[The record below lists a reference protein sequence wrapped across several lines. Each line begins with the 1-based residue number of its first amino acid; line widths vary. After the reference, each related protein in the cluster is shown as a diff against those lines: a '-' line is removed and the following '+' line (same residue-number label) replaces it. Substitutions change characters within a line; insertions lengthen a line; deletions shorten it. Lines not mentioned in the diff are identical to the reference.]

1 MGEASA
7 ESQPVTDAP
16 GTAGAAAE
24 APAPTAAEAPTGAA
38 AAGTTLP
45 PIVDVWSR
53 TQPKY
58 RIRAVVLLLV
68 NLLLYCGLCVFIHW
82 LHFAR
87 PFDFS
92 LSSYL
97 APARFWGA
105 QTQSLND
112 FITYPIN
119 VEQTPVHG
127 VVLGLLLAAVVAV
140 PIVVAIL
147 YRFLSALAFVAAV
160 LVFAHMP
167 GMAATLTFSCILASV
182 RPFRMSFRFGSAL
195 LGMLPV
201 VLYLYLATRGE
212 TDQLVSYASPT
223 ETTLLAAPWVLT
235 ILAACVM
242 TGIVLLISRLVD
254 YRPGGVAPVV
264 AVMFTAPLILFHVKV
279 GADEVAYRV
288 LEAEYGPHSQRFEP
302 VEPAKNTSE
311 RISAL
316 IRQLAMGTMKGTPFG
331 PYHPDFL
338 DLWGGNIN
346 ALKRPL
352 WIRLQAQFLADRTD
366 AYEACKRFIAD
377 HPGSRYVPNVYYMQ
391 ARILD
396 TRLDRPSFMQNPPR
410 RELYSDFPHVQSAP
424 SWSPLFTQYPE
435 SPLSIAAGL
444 RLAQLHL
451 RRGEIDQA
459 LERLSTVRQ
468 RGTATLERLNTT
480 QPARGLLR
488 AALPESSLEFQPK
501 PCLFEARRLH
511 ELITANRD
519 DPRYGSRPLE
529 ELAAL
534 DPHRAQFHRQLLRLA
549 ARYPDSFL
557 YDNLVVLWA
566 STLPDQQ
573 LRAEKLEACTRRF
586 SSGDALPEAMFRLA
600 ELEIQALGSADET
613 RRAGGIERMRA
624 LANGFPGTCW
634 GQAAAERLELLEPRG
649 QPATTRAV
657 QP

>member
-7 ESQPVTDAP
+7 ESQPAADDP
-16 GTAGAAAE
+16 GPAAAAE
-24 APAPTAAEAPTGAA
+24 TPAPTVGEGPTGVP
-38 AAGTTLP
+38 AGSTTRP
-45 PIVDVWSR
+45 EIVDVWSR

-58 RIRAVVLLLV
+58 HIRATILLLV
-68 NLLLYCGLCVFIHW
+68 NLLLYCGLCVFTHW
-82 LHFAR
+82 LHFAK

-127 VVLGLLLAAVVAV
+127 VVLGLLLASMVAV
-140 PIVVAIL
+140 PIVVSIL
-147 YRFLSALAFVAAV
+147 YRFVSALAFVAAV
-160 LVFAHMP
+160 LVLAHMP
-167 GMAATLTFSCILASV
+167 GMAVTLAGSCILASV

-195 LGMLPV
+195 LGILPV

-223 ETTLLAAPWVLT
+223 EASLLAAPWVLT

-242 TGIVLLISRLVD
+242 TAIVLLISRLVN

-279 GADEVAYRV
+279 GPDEVAYRV

-302 VEPAKNTSE
+302 VEPAKDTSE
-311 RISAL
+311 KISVL
-316 IRQLAMGTMKGTPFG
+316 IQQIAVGTMKGTPFG

-338 DLWGGNIN
+338 DLWGGNID

-352 WIRLQAQFLADRTD
+352 WTRLLAEFLADRTD
-366 AYEACKRFIAD
+366 VYEACKRFIAD
-377 HPGSRYVPNVYYMQ
+377 HPNSRYVPNVYYIQ

-396 TRLDRPSFMQNPPR
+396 TRLDRRKFMQNPPR

-424 SWSPLFTQYPE
+424 AWSPLFTQYPE

-459 LERLSTVRQ
+459 LERLNAVRQ
-468 RGTATLERLNTT
+468 RGAATLDQLSTT
-480 QPARGLLR
+480 QPARGLLH
-488 AALPESSLEFQPK
+488 AAPPESSLEFQPK
-501 PCLFEARRLH
+501 PCLFEAQRLH
-511 ELITANRD
+511 ELVTANRN
-519 DPRYGSRPLE
+519 DPRYGSGPLE

-549 ARYPDSFL
+549 ARYPDSLL

-586 SSGDALPEAMFRLA
+586 PSGDALPEAMFRLA
-600 ELEIQALGSADET
+600 DLEIQALGSEDEP

-624 LANGFPGTCW
+624 LATRFPSTCW
-634 GQAAAERLELLEPRG
+634 GQVAAERLELLEPRAE
-649 QPATTRAV
+649 PATTRAV
-657 QP
+657 EP